1 MSSFRAQRTGECVFR
16 LLGPVEASV
25 DGRVLGLRGVRQ
37 HALLV
42 RLLLARG
49 RVVPVDEL
57 ARDVWSGNPPSSART
72 QVSICVAALRKLFR
86 DAGVREEVI
95 ATVAPGYQLAPA
107 SHWSDITEFTD
118 RTEEGYELARQ
129 GCTEEAAERLQQ
141 ALALWRGPAFDG
153 LTSDFAEL
161 EAAHFTQQRMLAAE
175 QLMVLRL
182 ELGEHRSLIAELSAL
197 VRENPLR
204 EQLRGCLMLAQ
215 HRSGQRAE
223 ALRTFR
229 EGRSLTIDELG
240 LEPGAGLRAVHEQ
253 ILNDEPRPG
262 ADVVPLLPAAARQI
276 PVPSQLP
283 PQNMVFTGRAAELAR
298 MDEVLAAENRGR
310 TAPVCCIVGPPGAG
324 KSALALHWGH
334 RAAAGFPDG
343 RLHADLRDPVDGTP
357 RRATGRVLRRFLR
370 ALGVPAGGIPRSTEE
385 SGALYRS
392 LLADRRVLIVLDH
405 AASYDQIGPLLPG
418 GSRCRVVVTGSE
430 LLMDSGAAETI
441 RLGGLVQEDAVRLL
455 ARSGSPGRV
464 AADPAGAAALVV
476 RVARLPLALR
486 AAGSRLAGRPHWTVA
501 DLVERTAD
509 RRCVLDVLSHGENS
523 VRACFDRALGGLAPE
538 TARRYGQLGA
548 LADQSF
554 DVWSAASA
562 LRLDAREAEDALER
576 LVDLQLL
583 EVAGRD
589 TGGALRY
596 RFPGLLGPYAAER
609 FAGRPRAVARR
620 GELALVAPVPDAS
633 EAAPRQRA
641 VRARTGS

>member
-1 MSSFRAQRTGECVFR
+1 MSSFMAQRTGECVFR

-49 RVVPVDEL
+49 RVVPVDDL
-57 ARDVWSGNPPSSART
+57 ARDVWSGKPPSSART

-129 GCTEEAAERLQQ
+129 GRTEEASERLQQ

-182 ELGEHRSLIAELSAL
+182 ELGEHRSLIAELSEL

-240 LEPGAGLRAVHEQ
+240 LEPGAELRAVHEQ
-253 ILNDEPRPG
+253 ILSDEPRRG
-262 ADVVPLLPAAARQI
+262 AGVTSPLPATGGN

-283 PQNMVFTGRAAELAR
+283 AQNMVFTGREAEIAR
-298 MDEVLAAENRGR
+298 MDEVLGAEDRGR
-310 TAPVCCIVGPPGAG
+310 AAPVCCIVGPPGAG

-334 RAAAGFPDG
+334 RAAPGFPDG
-343 RLHADLRDPVDGTP
+343 LLHADLRDSVNGTP

-370 ALGVPAGGIPRSTEE
+370 ALGVPADGIPRSAEE

-405 AASYDQIGPLLPG
+405 AVSYDQIGPLLPG

-441 RLGGLVQEDAVRLL
+441 RLSGLVQEDAVRLL
-455 ARSGSPGRV
+455 ARSAGPGRV
-464 AADPAGAAALVV
+464 AADPAG
-476 RVARLPLALR
+476 
-486 AAGSRLAGRPHWTVA
+486 
-501 DLVERTAD
+501 
-509 RRCVLDVLSHGENS
+509 
-523 VRACFDRALGGLAPE
+523 
-538 TARRYGQLGA
+538 
-548 LADQSF
+548 
-554 DVWSAASA
+554 
-562 LRLDAREAEDALER
+562 
-576 LVDLQLL
+576 
-583 EVAGRD
+583 
-589 TGGALRY
+589 
-596 RFPGLLGPYAAER
+596 
-609 FAGRPRAVARR
+609 
-620 GELALVAPVPDAS
+620 
-633 EAAPRQRA
+633 
-641 VRARTGS
+641 